1 MSQWP
6 DHSMTQS
13 GLKAPSDS
21 AMLAPLMLKRFCTAK
36 IANAVVTK
44 AVVKYEGSLGVDAA
58 ILKAAGVRPYEMAL
72 IANLANTQRFE
83 TYLIP
88 EPAGSGAVCL
98 YGGAAHMGKPGD
110 ELILMISGWL
120 EPAEAAMF
128 EGPRVVKL
136 LPGNRLP

>member
-1 MSQWP
+1 
-6 DHSMTQS
+6 
-13 GLKAPSDS
+13 
-21 AMLAPLMLKRFCTAK
+21 MLRRFCTAK

-44 AVVKYEGSLGVDAA
+44 AAVKYEGSLGVDAA

-120 EPAEAAMF
+120 EPAEAVVF

-136 LPGNRLP
+136 LPGNRLPKE